1 MDLLYRPAYVDDAA
15 DRLTAA
21 ALIASGEP
29 VAHAFGNIY
38 ALSTRPDARSVA
50 RANLMKGRPA
60 GQTGSALT
68 TRRHMEGLF
77 DWDAVPR
84 VFPRAS
90 LIALFDE
97 LLDLGPIGLRG
108 PAAAS
113 IPAHLAGEEDG
124 RRTVQF
130 VSPGSRCP
138 ANAMVSAAIGMLE
151 RPYLSVTSANR
162 SHHATGAAEEPAHF
176 EALPL
181 ALDFA
186 GARLPILRHRDE
198 AAARAAHPRH
208 APISTTILAFHRYSG
223 LGPEGCPALTLERH
237 GSLDIGDLVPI
248 LARHGFAL
256 AIGAKAGR
264 RLGQRPLF
272 SLGAAA

>member
-1 MDLLYRPAYVDDAA
+1 MDALVKPAFVDVAA
-15 DRLTAA
+15 DRRVAA
-21 ALIASGEP
+21 ALIASGQP
-29 VAHAFGNIY
+29 LAHAFGNIY
-38 ALSTRPDARSVA
+38 ALSMRPDAGSVA

-68 TRRHMEGLF
+68 TRRHMEALF

-84 VFPRAS
+84 VFPRPALLS
-90 LIALFDE
+90 LFDE
-97 LLDLGPIGLRG
+97 LLDAGPIGLRG

-113 IPAHLAGEEDG
+113 IPTHLAGEDGG

-138 ANAMVSAAIGMLE
+138 SNIMVAAATEMLGT
-151 RPYLSVTSANR
+151 RYLCVTSANR

-186 GARLPILRHRDE
+186 GTRLPILRHRDE
-198 AAARAAHPRH
+198 AAVRAAHPRH
-208 APISTTILAFHRYSG
+208 APISTSILAFHRYAG

-237 GSLDIGDLVPI
+237 GSLDIVDLVPI

-256 AIGAKAGR
+256 AIGAGASR